1 MNAVTM
7 FASTLGQVFQPLF
20 QAMAWLMALFYALVP
35 NYAIAIALLT
45 VVVMIVT
52 APLTVKSTRSMM
64 AMQTLAPEMK
74 KLQQKYKAD
83 KQLLNEEM
91 MKLYREHG
99 VNPVGGCLP
108 MVIQFP
114 IFIILYD
121 VIRGL
126 TNTVKSG
133 HYYSSSAGKNVLCQH
148 GPCSSPRYIGHSTK
162 LYASLLRHNGKMPA
176 FGIDLAS
183 KVLGHHSITQALP
196 YALLILVAIA
206 LMYLQTRQLNSRNPQ
221 MAQANPQA
229 QMMQRYMP
237 IMFAL
242 IYINIAA
249 GVNIYFIVS
258 SLCRIGIQEG
268 VFRSGVLAKPP
279 PTGGESEEVLPGVG
293 GKAAKPHRRTF
304 MERMAEAQKRALEQ
318 QAEQRERRAAIER
331 EAGMS
336 KKPQI
341 EPGKGPSASVA
352 PKQGPSGSVEKPE
365 ATRNT
370 QRPPGEPAGG
380 APERDAP
387 TTKGT
392 TNSPSPQ
399 SPSPNG
405 APPKKVAQSR
415 SRAKRGRKAR

>member
-7 FASTLGQVFQPLF
+7 FASTLGQLFQPLF
-20 QAMAWLMALFYALVP
+20 RAMAWLIAVFYVLVP

-45 VVVMIVT
+45 VVVMIIT
-52 APLTVKSTRSMM
+52 APLTVKSTRSMV
-64 AMQTLAPEMK
+64 AMQKLAPEMK
-74 KLQQKYKAD
+74 KLQQKYKGD
-83 KQLLNEEM
+83 KQTLNEEM

-126 TNTVKSG
+126 TNTVKNG
-133 HYYSSSAGKNVLCQH
+133 HCQH
-148 GPCSSPRYIGHSTK
+148 GPPCSSPRYIGHSTK
-162 LYASLLRHNGKMPA
+162 LYTSLLSHNGKMPA

-183 KVLGHHSITQALP
+183 RVLGHHSITQALP

-206 LMYLQTRQLNSRNPQ
+206 LMYLQMRQLNSRNPQ

-268 VFRSGVLAKPP
+268 VFRSGVLAKPAP
-279 PTGGESEEVLPGVG
+279 AGGASEEVLPGVG
-293 GKAAKPHRRTF
+293 GKVARPHRRTF
-304 MERMAEAQKRALEQ
+304 MERIAEAQKRALEQ
-318 QAEQRERRAAIER
+318 QAEQRERRVAIER

-336 KKPQI
+336 KKPEIQ
-341 EPGKGPSASVA
+341 PGKGPSASVA
-352 PKQGPSGSVEKPE
+352 PKQGPSGSVGKPE
-365 ATRNT
+365 ATRRP

-380 APERDAP
+380 APEHGAP
-387 TTKGT
+387 TTSGT
-392 TNSPSPQ
+392 ANSPSPNSPSPN

-415 SRAKRGRKAR
+415 SRAKRGRRAR